1 VVAVVAVVAG
11 GTSAD
16 AFRLGLSM
24 TLLQFTIGTVNDLV
38 DARTDAG
45 RKPGKP
51 IPSRSVR
58 PGEARVVAVVT
69 AAGGLALA
77 AVSPVMVALAVIVLG
92 IGLAYDLFAKGTA
105 ASWVPF
111 AIGIP
116 ILPVY
121 GWLGATGSLP
131 DLFRLLVPVAAV
143 AGAALAIGNALVDV
157 ERDRAAGDRSVA
169 LVLGRVPA
177 SLLVVGLHGFVTAVA
192 VLSLVVLRAPDG
204 WVIVT
209 AVAAA
214 VPLLGSLLGVL
225 AARGSDPTPRERA
238 WEVQAVGMGS
248 LAVTWV
254 AAVTAAGPL

>member
-1 VVAVVAVVAG
+1 VVAVVATVAG
-11 GTSAD
+11 ATSAD
-16 AFRLGLSM
+16 AARLGVSM
-24 TLLQFTIGTVNDLV
+24 TLLQFAIGAVNDLV
-38 DARTDAG
+38 DARADAG
-45 RKPGKP
+45 RKPRKP

-58 PGEARVVAVVT
+58 PAEARVVAIL
-69 AAGGLALA
+69 AAGAGIVLA
-77 AVSPVMVALAVIVLG
+77 AVSPVMVALALVVLG

-111 AIGIP
+111 AVGIP

-157 ERDRAAGDRSVA
+157 ERDQAAGDRSVA
-169 LVLGRVPA
+169 LVLGRGPA
-177 SLLVVGLHGFVTAVA
+177 SLLVVGLHLFVAAVA
-192 VLSLVVLRAPDG
+192 VLSLVVLGAPDG
-204 WVIVT
+204 WVVVT
-209 AVAAA
+209 AIAAA

-225 AARGSDPTPRERA
+225 AARGSDATPRERA

-254 AAVTAAGPL
+254 AAVTAAAPL